1 MTVVPALIVSV
12 AGSNE
17 KFAMTIS
24 FGFVLAGLAVP
35 AGAAC
40 IFMCDWCDAT
50 ATAQMASVSINA
62 NFSLDLLSI
71 FPTSK
76 VRFLSVQ
83 TRQIGR
89 YSRANDGN
97 NRDREEVFLL

>member
-1 MTVVPALIVSV
+1 VTVVPALTVSV

-24 FGFVLAGLAVP
+24 FGFVLAVLV

-62 NFSLDLLSI
+62 NLSLDLLSI

-76 VRFLSVQ
+76 FRFLSVQ

-89 YSRANDGN
+89 YSPSNDGN